1 MSGVIN
7 RASFGKSLWPIVNA
21 WFGKDYKE
29 RSPQYVDLFETYQS
43 RKAFEEDMTVS
54 GMGMAAELNE
64 GDGISYDSMSQGFL
78 TRYEMLTYALGF
90 IVTRNAFEDDQ
101 ADIVAPERARSLA
114 KSMRVCKE
122 TKAAAVYNNAFDS
135 NFVGGDAVE
144 LCSAAHPNK
153 AGGVYANEPSTAA
166 DLSESSLEQALI
178 DISKF
183 KDDRSLQVDIT
194 GQKLILP
201 VELQYEAHR
210 ILTSPFRVGTSDNDV
225 NALKSMGALSG
236 GVAVNHYLTDADA
249 WFIKTDTP
257 GMKYWERR
265 ALEFGMDNDFDTE
278 NAKFKATERYA
289 FGWSD
294 PRAIYGS
301 PGA

>member
-1 MSGVIN
+1 MSGVISRGN
-7 RASFGKSLWPIVNA
+7 FGKSLWPIVNA

-29 RSPQYVDLFETYQS
+29 RSPQYVSLFETYQS

-54 GMGMAAELNE
+54 GLGIAAELTE
-64 GDGISYDSMSQGFL
+64 GDAIKYDSMSQGFL

-101 ADIVAPERARSLA
+101 ADIIAPERARSLA

-122 TKAAAVYNNAFDS
+122 TKGAAVYNNAFDS
-135 NFVGGDAVE
+135 NYTGGDGVE
-144 LCSAAHPNK
+144 LCSTAHLNK
-153 AGGVYANEPSTAA
+153 AGGTYSNEPSTAA
-166 DLSESSLEQALI
+166 DLSEASLEQALI

-183 KDDRSLQVDIT
+183 KDDRALQIEVV
-194 GQKLILP
+194 GNKLIIP

-210 ILTSPFRVGTSDNDV
+210 ILTSPLRVGTGDNDA

-236 GVAVNHYLTDADA
+236 GIIVSHYLTDTDA
-249 WFIKTDTP
+249 WFVKTDTP
-257 GMKYWERR
+257 GMKHWERR
-265 ALEFGMDNDFDTE
+265 SLEFGMDNDFDTE